1 MRANVLPPTIEPT
14 TVIATLPHDDDLS
27 ALQRDALYRVRR
39 LVSGEATVADVEDA
53 KRWQQQSPHHAEA
66 FAFASRLWGQLGPAG
81 QNVLMRGGD
90 TLPATPPR
98 MAYRPSRRLVIG
110 GVLAACAAYAVVR
123 PPLQLWPSMSEL
135 AADYRTAVGE
145 QRRVAL
151 AGGASMELNTRTSVA
166 LRSGEGVNG
175 IELIDGEALIDTG
188 NASPFTVIA
197 GTGRVSATGARFNV
211 RHDGASS
218 CVTCI
223 EGEIDIY
230 RLGATQRLQVR
241 QQYTY
246 GERGTGASAAADPAV
261 TTAWQDGLLVFQRT
275 PLAAVIDEVN
285 RYRPGKILLMNARLG
300 ERTVN
305 ARFRVQNIDEIMTL
319 AQQVFG
325 AKVTSLPGGLVI
337 LS

>member
-1 MRANVLPPTIEPT
+1 M
-14 TVIATLPHDDDLS
+14 IAPLPHDDDLS
-27 ALQRDALYRVRR
+27 ALQREALGRVRR
-39 LVSGEATVADVEDA
+39 LVSGDATIADVEDA
-53 KRWQQQSPHHAEA
+53 KQWQAQSPKHAEA

-81 QNVLMRGGD
+81 QNVLMRGGER
-90 TLPATPPR
+90 LPTTQRAF
-98 MAYRPSRRLVIG
+98 YRPSRRLVIG
-110 GVLAACAAYAVVR
+110 GALAACAAYAVMR
-123 PPLQLWPSMSEL
+123 PPLHLWPSVTEL

-166 LRSGEGVNG
+166 LRNAGGVGNG

-188 NASPFTVIA
+188 SAGSFTVIA
-197 GTGRVSATGARFNV
+197 GNGRASASGARFNV
-211 RHDGASS
+211 RHDGTTS
-218 CVTCI
+218 CITCI
-223 EGEIDIY
+223 DGAVDIH
-230 RLGATQRLQVR
+230 RLGATQRLEAH

-246 GERGTGASAAADPAV
+246 AERGTGTAAAADPVAA
-261 TTAWQDGLLVFQRT
+261 TAWQDGLLVFQRT
-275 PLAAVIDEVN
+275 PLATVVDEVN
-285 RYRPGKILLMNARLG
+285 RYRPGKIVLMNTQLAQ
-300 ERTVN
+300 RTVN

>member
-1 MRANVLPPTIEPT
+1 MIAEPPN
-14 TVIATLPHDDDLS
+14 DDDLS
-27 ALQRDALYRVRR
+27 ALQREALGRVRR
-39 LVSGEATVADVEDA
+39 LVSGEATIADVEDA
-53 KRWQQQSPHHAEA
+53 KRWQAQSAKHAEA

-81 QNVLMRGGD
+81 QNVLMRGGER
-90 TLPATPPR
+90 LPVAAQQAR
-98 MAYRPSRRLVIG
+98 SYRPSRRLVIG
-110 GVLAACAAYAVVR
+110 GALAACAAYAMVR

-166 LRSGEGVNG
+166 LRTSTDAGNG

-188 NASPFTVIA
+188 GATSFTVIA
-197 GTGRVSATGARFNV
+197 GNGRVSATGARFNV
-211 RHDGASS
+211 RHDGTTS

-223 EGEIDIY
+223 AGEIDIH
-230 RLGATQRLQVR
+230 RLGATERLAAR
-241 QQYTY
+241 QQFSY
-246 GERGTGASAAADPAV
+246 GARGMGTAAAADPAAA
-261 TTAWQDGLLVFQRT
+261 TAWQDGLLVFQRT
-275 PLAAVIDEVN
+275 PLAAVVDEVN
-285 RYRPGKILLMNARLG
+285 RYRPGKIVLMNARLG

-305 ARFRVQNIDEIMTL
+305 ARFRVQNVDEIMTL